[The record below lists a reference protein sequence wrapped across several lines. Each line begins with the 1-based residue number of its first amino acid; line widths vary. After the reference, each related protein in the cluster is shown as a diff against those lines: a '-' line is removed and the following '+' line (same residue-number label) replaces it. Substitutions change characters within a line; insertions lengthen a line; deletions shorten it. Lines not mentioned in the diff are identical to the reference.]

1 MIFKLLKLAQSLKE
15 ETIAQRRD
23 FHRHP
28 ELGFQEHRTSKIVAD
43 AMRALALNVETE
55 VAQTGVVA
63 RLDGVRPG
71 PVVLMRFDMDAL
83 PIQEANDVPYAST
96 KPGVM
101 HACGHDGHTA
111 VGMTVAK
118 ILASLRDQMAGSIKF
133 VFQPA
138 EEGLGG
144 AESMVN
150 DGVLANPEPDY
161 VLAFH
166 LWNKKPVG
174 WIGLTPGPLMAGAEL
189 FEITITGVGGHGAIP
204 HEATD
209 PILAAAH
216 VIVGLQSVISRNVDP
231 LQSAVLSVTKI
242 RAGET
247 FNVIPEQASICG
259 TIRTFMPEVRSRVLQ
274 RVEEIASGISAAMG
288 CSAEIKLQQL
298 TPPVVNHPELTET
311 IISVAQE
318 MFPKATLCTSET
330 SMTSEDMAFMM
341 QAVPGCY
348 MLLGS
353 NNQKKGLDKSHHNPQ
368 FDFDEKVLPQA
379 AALLAATA
387 WSLLDENE

>member
-1 MIFKLLKLAQSLKE
+1 MYSKLLELAQSLKE

-28 ELGFQEHRTSKIVAD
+28 ELGFQEQRTSKIVAD

-96 KPGVM
+96 NPGVM

-118 ILASLRDQMAGSIKF
+118 ILTSLRDQMPGSIKF

-144 AESMVN
+144 AECMVN
-150 DGVLANPEPDY
+150 DGVLADPEPDY
-161 VLAFH
+161 ALAFH
-166 LWNKKPVG
+166 LWNERPVG

-209 PILAAAH
+209 PILTAAH
-216 VIVGLQSVISRNVDP
+216 VISGLQSVISRNVDP

-259 TIRTFMPEVRSRVLQ
+259 TIRTFLPEVRSRVLQ
-274 RVEEIASGISAAMG
+274 RVEEVASGISTAMG
-288 CSAEIKLQQL
+288 CSVEIKLQQL
-298 TPPVVNHPELTET
+298 TPPVVNDQELTET
-311 IISVAQE
+311 IISVAQV
-318 MFPKATLCTSET
+318 MFPKATLSTSET

-341 QAVPGCY
+341 QTVPGCY

-353 NNQKKGLDKSHHNPQ
+353 SNQKKGLDKSHHNPQ

-379 AALLAATA
+379 AALVAATA

>member
-1 MIFKLLKLAQSLKE
+1 VYSKLLELAQSLKE

-43 AMRALALNVETE
+43 AMRALALNVETG

-63 RLDGVRPG
+63 RLDGVRSG
-71 PVVLMRFDMDAL
+71 PVVLMRFDIDAL
-83 PIQEANDVPYAST
+83 PIQEANEVPYAST
-96 KPGVM
+96 NPGVM

-118 ILASLRDQMAGSIKF
+118 ILTSLRDQMAGRIKF

-144 AESMVN
+144 AEGMVK
-150 DGVLANPEPDY
+150 DGVLADPEPDY
-161 VLAFH
+161 ALAFH
-166 LWNKKPVG
+166 LWNERPVG

-204 HEATD
+204 QEATD
-209 PILAAAH
+209 PVLTAAH

-259 TIRTFMPEVRSRVLQ
+259 TIRTFLPEVRSRVLQ
-274 RVEEIASGISAAMG
+274 RVEEITSGISTAMG
-288 CSAEIKLQQL
+288 CSAEIELQKL
-298 TPPVVNHPELTET
+298 TPPVVNDPELTNT
-311 IISVAQE
+311 VISVAEE
-318 MFPKATLCTSET
+318 MFPKATLCMSET

-341 QAVPGCY
+341 QTVPGCY
-348 MLLGS
+348 MLMGS
-353 NNQKKGLDKSHHNPQ
+353 SNPKKGLDKSHHNPQ
-368 FDFDEKVLPQA
+368 FDFDETVLPQA

-387 WSLLDENE
+387 WSLLNENE